1 MAIVEIKVPDIG
13 DLSEVT
19 VIELMV
25 KPGDRVNAEQSLIT
39 VESDK
44 ASMEIPCSQA
54 GIVSEMRV
62 ALGDKVAMGS
72 VVLTLE
78 VEGRNSVPNSTV
90 AGVNTDID
98 AIENIAK
105 ASVPVPALV
114 AATAP
119 VASAAGFAGQADLD
133 CDVVV
138 IGGGPG
144 GYSAAFRA
152 ADLGL
157 KVIVVERYAT
167 LGGVCLNVGC
177 IPSKALL
184 HVAAVMDEVSHM
196 ADLGVDFGAPVVNI
210 DKLRGHKEKVIGKLT
225 GGLAAM
231 AKMRKVTTV
240 RGYASFVGTHH
251 VEVEETTGTAQDKTG
266 TKKLIAF
273 KNAIIA
279 AGSQAVRLPFMP
291 EDPRVVDS
299 TGALELKEVPKRM
312 LILGGGI
319 IGLEMG
325 TVYSTLGARLDVVE
339 MLDGLMQG
347 ADRDLVK
354 IWQKMNAKRF
364 DNIMLKTKTVSARAL
379 PEGIEVTFASAEEG
393 GTAPAPQVYDLVLQ
407 AVGRTPNGKKI
418 AAEKAGVAVTDRGF
432 INVDIQMRTNVPHIF
447 AIGDIVG
454 QPMLAHKAV
463 HEAHVAAEVIAGEL
477 QGNKELAA
485 AAFNARVIPSVA
497 YTDPEVAWV
506 GLTEDQAKAQGIKV
520 KKGLFPWTA
529 SGRAIANGRDE
540 GVTKLLFDDSPE
552 AGSEGGHAG
561 RGHGKILGGGMVG
574 THAGDMIG
582 EIALAIEMG
591 ADAVDI
597 GKTIH
602 PHPTL
607 GESIGMAAEI
617 AHGSC
622 TDVPPARK

>member
-1 MAIVEIKVPDIG
+1 MTTPLLVPDIG
-13 DLSEVT
+13 DFKDVAI
-19 VIELMV
+19 IEILV
-25 KPGDRVNAEQSLIT
+25 KVGDTIARDQSLLT

-44 ASMEIPCSQA
+44 ASMEIPATMA
-54 GIVSEMRV
+54 GVVRALSV
-62 ALGDKVAMGS
+62 KLGDKVSQGS
-72 VVLTLE
+72 VILQLE
-78 VEGRNSVPNSTV
+78 QTDAPAPTV
-90 AGVNTDID
+90 AAPTTT
-98 AIENIAK
+98 
-105 ASVPVPALV
+105 
-114 AATAP
+114 AAAP
-119 VASAAGFAGQADLD
+119 VSTATPSTSPSSPPAGQADNYD
-133 CDVVV
+133 CDVLVL
-138 IGGGPG
+138 GAGPG

-157 KVIVVERYAT
+157 KVILVERYAT

-184 HVAAVMDEVSHM
+184 HVAAVMDETKHL
-196 ADLGVDFGAPVVNI
+196 AALGVDFGAPKVNI
-210 DKLRGHKEKVIGKLT
+210 DLLRGHKEKVIGKLT

-240 RGYASFVGTHH
+240 RGLGHFVDAHHLEVSETSGNAQALSGKKQIISFRS
-251 VEVEETTGTAQDKTG
+251 
-266 TKKLIAF
+266 
-273 KNAIIA
+273 AIIA
-279 AGSQAVRLPFMP
+279 AGSQAVRLPFMQKDGLDK
-291 EDPRVVDS
+291 DPRVVDS
-299 TGALELKEVPKRM
+299 TGALELKQVPKRM

-339 MLDGLMQG
+339 MMDGLMQG

-354 IWQKMNAKRF
+354 VWQKMNAPRF
-364 DNIMLKTKTVSARAL
+364 DNILLKTKTIGAKATKA
-379 PEGIEVTFASAEEG
+379 GIEVSFEG
-393 GTAPAPQVYDLVLQ
+393 EGAPPPQTYDLVLQ
-407 AVGRTPNGKKI
+407 AVGRAPNGKNI
-418 AAEKAGVAVTDRGF
+418 AAEKAGVTVSERGF
-432 INVDIQMRTNVPHIF
+432 IPVDIQMRTTVPHIF

-477 QGNKELAA
+477 QGNKALAT

-506 GLTEDQAKAQGIKV
+506 GLTEDQARAQGIKV

-540 GVTKLLFDDSPE
+540 GFTKLLFDDSE
-552 AGSEGGHAG
+552 SAH
-561 RGHGKILGGGMVG
+561 GHGKILGGGMVG

-607 GESIGMAAEI
+607 GESIGMAAEV

-622 TDVPPARK
+622 TDLPPVKK

>member
-1 MAIVEIKVPDIG
+1 MAIIDIKVPDIG
-13 DLSEVT
+13 DIAEVSI
-19 VIELMV
+19 IEVMV
-25 KPGDRVNAEQSLIT
+25 QPGDTIKAEQSLIT

-44 ASMEIPCSQA
+44 ASMEIPSSHA
-54 GIVSEMRV
+54 GVVKELRV
-62 ALGDKVAMGS
+62 KLGDKVAKGS

-78 VEGRNSVPNSTV
+78 VEG
-90 AGVNTDID
+90 AGV
-98 AIENIAK
+98 AAP
-105 ASVPVPALV
+105 AAAPAPAPAAAPVTSEQKQAPALTAQAQ
-114 AATAP
+114 AAINP
-119 VASAAGFAGQADLD
+119 VASSFAGTADLE
-133 CDVVV
+133 CDLLVL
-138 IGGGPG
+138 GGGPG

-157 KVIVVERYAT
+157 KVVLVERYAQ

-184 HVAAVMDEVSHM
+184 HVAAVMDEVSHLS
-196 ADLGVDFGAPVVNI
+196 AAGIDFGAPTVNV
-210 DKLRGHKEKVIGKLT
+210 DTLRGHKEKVIGKLT
-225 GGLAAM
+225 GGLAQM

-240 RGYASFVGTHH
+240 RGYGAFVGANH
-251 VEVEETTGTAQDKTG
+251 VEVEETTGSGQEKTG
-266 TKKLIAF
+266 TKKVIAF
-273 KNAIIA
+273 QKAIIA

-291 EDPRVVDS
+291 DDPRVVDS
-299 TGALELKEVPKRM
+299 TGALALQGVPKRM

-339 MLDGLMQG
+339 MMDGLMQG

-354 IWQKMNAKRF
+354 VWEKMNKHRF
-364 DNIMLKTKTVSARAL
+364 DNILLKTKTVGAQAT
-379 PEGIEVTFASAEEG
+379 PEGIQVQFEG
-393 GTAPAPQVYDLVLQ
+393 LDGTKSEGTYDLVLQ

-418 AAEKAGVAVTDRGF
+418 AADKAGVAVTDRGF

-477 QGNKELAA
+477 QGNKELAS

-506 GLTEDQAKAQGIKV
+506 GLTEDQAKAQGVKV
-520 KKGLFPWTA
+520 KKGLFPWAA

-540 GVTKLLFDDSPE
+540 GFTKLLFDDSPE
-552 AGSEGGHAG
+552 AGSGDGHAG

-607 GESIGMAAEI
+607 GESIGMAAEV